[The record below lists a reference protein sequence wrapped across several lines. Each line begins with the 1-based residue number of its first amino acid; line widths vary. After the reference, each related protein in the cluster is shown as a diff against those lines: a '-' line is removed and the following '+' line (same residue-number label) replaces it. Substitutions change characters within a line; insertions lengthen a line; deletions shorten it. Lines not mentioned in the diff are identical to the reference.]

1 MSHEVRIV
9 QLPARRVAALRAHA
23 SSAELGEKFAQLF
36 PAVFGH
42 LTEQG
47 VTELGAVCAVYHTM
61 NADQMELSAGIE
73 IGPEVKPTA
82 PLEVVEL
89 DAGEAAQVDHF
100 GPYEQLSG
108 AHEAVGPFLSEQGRV
123 PARGPIE
130 RYITDPEQ
138 EPDASKWLTEVI
150 WPLE

>member
-9 QLPARRVAALRAHA
+9 SLPARRVAAIRANA
-23 SSAELGEKFAQLF
+23 SSEELGEKFAELF

-47 VTELGAVCAVYHTM
+47 VTEIGAVCAVYHTM
-61 NADQMELSAGIE
+61 DEHQMELSAGIE
-73 IGPEVKPTA
+73 IGPGVEPA
-82 PLEVVEL
+82 EPLEVVEL
-89 DAGEAAQVDHF
+89 DAGQAAQVDHF
-100 GPYEQLSG
+100 GPYDQLGS
-108 AHEAVGPFLSEQGRV
+108 AHAAVGPFLADQGRI

-130 RYITDPEQ
+130 RYITDPEA
-138 EPDASKWLTEVI
+138 EPDPSKWHTEVI

>member
-9 QLPARRVAALRAHA
+9 QLPARRVAALRANA
-23 SSAELGEKFAQLF
+23 SSAELGEKFAELF

-47 VTELGAVCAVYHTM
+47 VSEFGAVCAVYHTM
-61 NADQMELSAGIE
+61 DAEQMELSAGIE
-73 IGPEVKPTA
+73 IGPEVEPA
-82 PLEVVEL
+82 SPLEVVEL
-89 DAGEAAQVDHF
+89 EAGEAAQVDHF
-100 GPYEQLSG
+100 GPYDQLYQ
-108 AHEAVGPFLSEQGRV
+108 AHEAVMPFLTAQGRS

-130 RYITDPEQ
+130 RYITDPEA

-150 WPLE
+150 WPLD